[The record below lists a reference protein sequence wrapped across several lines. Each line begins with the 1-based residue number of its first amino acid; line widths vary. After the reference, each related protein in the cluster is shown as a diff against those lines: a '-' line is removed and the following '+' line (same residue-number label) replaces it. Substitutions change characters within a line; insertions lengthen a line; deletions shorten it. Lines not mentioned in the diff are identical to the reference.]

1 LQDKITVLTTV
12 FNGKEF
18 LKEAI
23 ESTLNQTHK
32 NFDFLIIDDCS
43 SDNSVSI
50 IKSYNDPRIKLV
62 RNKKNLGTAETINK
76 ALSLIDSKYV
86 VRLDQDDVSLPT
98 RIEEQIG
105 YLNEFPNLDIVCSW
119 EHTID
124 QNGKIIRDWKT
135 QINNYGEFI
144 GPVLL
149 GLCPIWHPSI
159 AFKKQSMI
167 KVGGFNKEYTRAED
181 FEVTVRMALNRLNAG
196 VVPQFLLL
204 QREHQNRQS
213 VQFEKEQKKMNK
225 KVHNEAL
232 NFFIK
237 NINLNSFVNYL
248 SLESKSSFEKKDL
261 IRFSEILNT
270 LFENVT
276 KKQNL
281 NTQEVKSLKK
291 VFVKRIGLGLFYSNK
306 FKFLPNIFF
315 KIIFQ
320 LLSPLANPVIRKYL
334 SKIYHIIISK

>member
-1 LQDKITVLTTV
+1 LQNKVTVLTTV

-23 ESTLNQTHK
+23 ESTLNQTYK

-43 SDNSVSI
+43 LDNSVSI
-50 IKSYNDPRIKLV
+50 IKSYDDPRIKLV
-62 RNKKNLGTAETINK
+62 RNNKNLGTAETINK

-86 VRLDQDDVSLPT
+86 VRLDQDDVSLPN
-98 RIEEQIG
+98 RIEEQIR

-124 QNGKIIRDWKT
+124 QNGKILRDWKT

-167 KVGGFNKEYTRAED
+167 NVGGFNKKYTRAED
-181 FEVTVRMALNRLNAG
+181 FEVTVRMALKRLNAG

-261 IRFSEILNT
+261 IRFSEILNI
-270 LFENVT
+270 LLKNVA

-281 NTQEVKSLKK
+281 NNQEVKSLKK
-291 VFVKRIGLGLFYSNK
+291 VFIKRIGLGLFYSNK

-320 LLSPLANPVIRKYL
+320 LLSPLANPVIRKFL
-334 SKIYHIIISK
+334 SNIYRIIKSK